1 MTAGRLLLAALA
13 AADMLAIAAPVAAA
27 QPALSSG
34 LHRKPGGARHGAC
47 ATLDVPA
54 DYDQPHGT
62 HLHTAVAGRGRDPKH
77 RIGTLVFNLSG
88 PGDMAVEPLLAA
100 EPKPNHAPHEPCTTG
115 SRKGHDQR

>member
-1 MTAGRLLLAALA
+1 
-13 AADMLAIAAPVAAA
+13 MLAIAAPVAAA

-54 DYDQPHGT
+54 DYDQRHGT

-88 PGDMAVEPLLAA
+88 PGDTAVEPLLAA
-100 EPKPNHAPHEPCTTG
+100 EPKPQPRTPRALHHRLA
-115 SRKGHDQR
+115 KGHDER